1 MTELEV
7 AVLTAGQGHALS
19 GHKTRQGPYAGY
31 AKKTLE
37 RALPATR
44 KRHAHLL
51 ANRQATEW
59 AAESFAERG

>member
-1 MTELEV
+1 MRSPV
-7 AVLTAGQGHALS
+7 
-19 GHKTRQGPYAGY
+19 TRRGRAYASY

-44 KRHAHLL
+44 KRHGHLL

-59 AAESFAERG
+59 AAEWAAESFAERG

>member
-1 MTELEV
+1 MRSPV
-7 AVLTAGQGHALS
+7 
-19 GHKTRQGPYAGY
+19 TRRGRAYASY

-59 AAESFAERG
+59 AAEWAAESFAERG

>member
-1 MTELEV
+1 MRSPV
-7 AVLTAGQGHALS
+7 
-19 GHKTRQGPYAGY
+19 TRRGRAYASY